1 MTRLCAIVL
10 AMVLIAGCAPK
21 PEPPPPRDYQF
32 EALQNQVRQMENFID
47 NWSGYDQK
55 FSRINSLDEYRTFK
69 NKIFSSP
76 VYGKL
81 AGRAE
86 LEGKIRQ
93 FDAVIRR
100 YEIWLEERT
109 ELLDQMEEF
118 SRNYRDSQSKIFA
131 TYAKPFRVG
140 PYELTVQN
148 GYFMLEP
155 EDPDKA
161 YASAR
166 YVGLN
171 QLNIIAASR
180 DLPLRLPRLTVGDF
194 VVEVKI
200 TNRSENKI
208 LRPDGYIVHRQS
220 RTLENGSKISR
231 SYRQYLVSFSDEV
244 KNRYQFAQA
253 IDVTNKNSDNGIR
266 PGEHAVWTYRFNQ
279 DNHPVETVNS
289 FRIIYPQKVF
299 GKPLRLSIPLKTISK
314 PTVPDALQNGLS

>member
-1 MTRLCAIVL
+1 MIRHCFILFSL
-10 AMVLIAGCAPK
+10 VLITGCAPK

-32 EALQNQVRQMENFID
+32 EALQNQVRQMEIFID

-55 FSRINSLDEYRTFK
+55 FSRINSLEEYQTFK

-76 VYGKL
+76 VYTKL
-81 AGRAE
+81 EDRAQ

-93 FDAVIRR
+93 FDAIIRR
-100 YEIWLEERT
+100 YEIWLEERA
-109 ELLDQMEEF
+109 ELLDQIEEF
-118 SRNYRDSQSKIFA
+118 SRTYKDSQSQIFA
-131 TYAKPFRVG
+131 THAKPFRVG
-140 PYELTVQN
+140 PYELIVQN

-161 YASAR
+161 YASVR
-166 YVGLN
+166 HVGLN

-180 DLPLRLPRLTVGDF
+180 DLPLRLPRLRVGDF

-200 TNRSENKI
+200 TNRSDKRI
-208 LRPDGYIVHRQS
+208 LRPDGYTIHRQS

-253 IDVTNKNSDNGIR
+253 VDITNKNSDKGIR
-266 PGEHAVWTYRFNQ
+266 PGEHAVWTYRFNK

-289 FRIIYPQKVF
+289 FKIIYPQKVF
-299 GKPLRLSIPLKTISK
+299 GKPLRLSIPLKTINK
-314 PTVPDALQNGLS
+314 PSVPEKLQRGLS